1 MENLNDKELDV
12 LNKIKTHIPTEMQQY
27 ATFATNNNAVK
38 SLVQKGVIV
47 VQANGKN
54 SLLLDAVLNPNYQQQ
69 SVQDKP
75 AQANVAAPV
84 QSTTKKG
91 AIMFEIESV
100 PMPKHVDA
108 SYDYPLELMAVGQ
121 SFVLPYDHL
130 EYSVEESA
138 AALQGDAKLADAI
151 CRKARWR
158 VNSCKKSKGLESYGF
173 RFRIEERGVRV
184 WLSTV
189 TKAVKSEMTDATDP
203 AEV

>member
-1 MENLNDKELDV
+1 
-12 LNKIKTHIPTEMQQY
+12 
-27 ATFATNNNAVK
+27 
-38 SLVQKGVIV
+38 
-47 VQANGKN
+47 
-54 SLLLDAVLNPNYQQQ
+54 
-69 SVQDKP
+69 
-75 AQANVAAPV
+75 
-84 QSTTKKG
+84 
-91 AIMFEIESV
+91 
-100 PMPKHVDA
+100 MPKHADV

-130 EYSVEESA
+130 EYSVEEST

-173 RFRIEERGVRV
+173 RFRVEERGVRV

>member
-27 ATFATNNNAVK
+27 ATFATNNDAVK

-84 QSTTKKG
+84 QTTTKKG

-108 SYDYPLELMAVGQ
+108 VAYDYPLDLMAIGQ

-130 EYSVEESA
+130 NYTAEEALSA
-138 AALQGDAKLADAI
+138 QQGDAKLADAI

-158 VNSCKKSKGLESYGF
+158 VNSCKKAKGLESYGF
-173 RFRIEERGVRV
+173 RFRLEERGIRV
-184 WLSTV
+184 WLITT
-189 TKAVKSEMTDATDP
+189 TKAVKNGDD